1 MASADRFLLATM
13 TSPQVH
19 AEIAAGRTTI
29 VVPFGAVEQHGPHLP
44 LDTDTV
50 LADRL
55 GPLIAERL
63 DGLCAPTVPI
73 GCSKHHLAFA
83 GTLSFQPE
91 TLHMVVRDLVE
102 SLAAHGFRRIVLLP
116 THGGNEEPLRQA
128 ATVSRRDGITLV
140 VPGLGAIVAALLA
153 DASARGVTPGDQGG
167 HAGELE
173 TSLMLALVPDLVR
186 TSSME
191 PGYMGPLDDAAT
203 RVFFDQGAAALSPN
217 GVIGDPRGSS
227 PAAGHAY
234 VAAFLDSVEAQL
246 RQIDHHD
253 KA

>member
-13 TSPQVH
+13 TSPQVQ

-63 DGLCAPTVPI
+63 DGLCAPTIPI
-73 GCSKHHLAFA
+73 GCSKHHLALA
-83 GTLSFQPE
+83 GTLSLQPE
-91 TLHMVVRDLVE
+91 TLQRVVRDLVE
-102 SLAAHGFRRIVLLP
+102 SLAAHGFHRIILLP

-128 ATVSRRDGITLV
+128 AAESRRDGITLV
-140 VPGLGAIVAALLA
+140 VAGLGAIVAALLA

-173 TSLMLALVPDLVR
+173 TSLMLALAPHVVR
-186 TSSME
+186 TSLME
-191 PGYMGPLDDAAT
+191 AGYLGPLDDGAT

-227 PAAGHAY
+227 SAAGHAY
-234 VAAFLDSVEAQL
+234 VAAFLDEVEAQL
-246 RQIDHHD
+246 REIDHHD
-253 KA
+253 KP